1 MAAEEEMITLFQDI
15 LIDLPCGEY
24 FRKFIDKIIA
34 SSREGD
40 QNADTIDMAQIGEKI
55 NSLSS
60 ADQLLRV
67 KKIWKSD
74 FHRWIMAN
82 CNESTREWMDGVLK
96 AEADWETLQV
106 HYMGFLPRR
115 GGGDAS
121 AAGKDMFRN
130 LQHNMGNLYP
140 ANSEL
145 LGQAKDYT
153 EFVNALQCTPY
164 HEYFTKIADPGVAAN
179 EVEIDSDLTIDDF
192 QKRDLSKRYSLAY
205 FGQFHY
211 GVFYAFLKLK
221 EIEIANITQLCQI
234 MQLK

>member
-1 MAAEEEMITLFQDI
+1 MEYLISQACHPLSEFLEMMLHQYQIANVVSVMASKKDNRQNPVQHNATLNPLGMFSGFATVQAQAADEEMISLFQDI

-40 QNADTIDMAQIGEKI
+40 QNSDAVDMAQIGEKI

-82 CNESTREWMDGVLK
+82 CNECTREWMDDVLK

-115 GGGDAS
+115 GGGDAG
-121 AAGKDMFRN
+121 AGKDMFRN
-130 LQHNMGNLYP
+130 LQHNLGNLYP
-140 ANSEL
+140 ARSE
-145 LGQAKDYT
+145 Q
-153 EFVNALQCTPY
+153 
-164 HEYFTKIADPGVAAN
+164 
-179 EVEIDSDLTIDDF
+179 
-192 QKRDLSKRYSLAY
+192 LA
-205 FGQFHY
+205 
-211 GVFYAFLKLK
+211 
-221 EIEIANITQLCQI
+221 
-234 MQLK
+234 